1 MTNHNQQSTLP
12 DDLISTTQAQS
23 LAGVGAAEWKHAKR
37 YNPYEFPTNYSKNCH
52 GKYSIKE
59 VKAFFTKFKK

>member
-1 MTNHNQQSTLP
+1 MKSNINLSTLP

-37 YNPYEFPTNYSKNCH
+37 YNPSEFPANYSNNCH

-59 VKAFFTKFKK
+59 VKAFFSRFKK